1 MDFSADC
8 KPKKYCWRDLE
19 LLTNFFSEENFIGK
33 INFGKVYRG
42 KTQQGQEV
50 TVKIWLRPD
59 VGRIAKNYANYGL
72 TRLEVRIYITHVS
85 FIYYLLPLLHVMFK
99 RRTTENK
106 IDLLHLC
113 CCRVNAFF

>member
-1 MDFSADC
+1 MEFSADC

-50 TVKIWLRPD
+50 TVRIWLHLMLEELPNIMLIMVLPD
-59 VGRIAKNYANYGL
+59 W
-72 TRLEVRIYITHVS
+72 
-85 FIYYLLPLLHVMFK
+85 
-99 RRTTENK
+99 
-106 IDLLHLC
+106 
-113 CCRVNAFF
+113 RVNAFF